1 MFGIICW
8 SLLCALAVRSLLLIT
23 GKQRPA
29 SIRFLDALI
38 FLFYV
43 ACAAL
48 LFTFLKG
55 IILAQP
61 HIAILAFIAFMIP
74 IGVIT
79 LQRLRKPYTPHPL
92 LFLFK
97 LLLMLIVLNAAI
109 LAVMMSGFQYLTE
122 DRPVLKIILTGNQKS
137 ENLEWKPPNG
147 ELHKEMIPTYEVVFQ
162 TPQGEPVDRIFA
174 YGDQIGVK
182 ARILRFRPILN
193 AIGIRNLCRIEY
205 AHNGYETAERFN
217 TYPHRAWELHTS
229 HPWIESY
236 QKQFWNYWENY
247 YRQEEKNSWVKSATV
262 ESTYFPLVKS
272 DGTAFQGAYFLTL
285 TSGGLSAVPLP

>member
-8 SLLCALAVRSLLLIT
+8 SVLCALAVRSLLLIT
-23 GKQRPA
+23 GRQRPA

-48 LFTFLKG
+48 LFTFLNG

-61 HIAILAFIAFMIP
+61 HIAILAFIAFIIP

-97 LLLMLIVLNAAI
+97 LLLMLIILIAAM

-122 DRPVLKIILTGNQKS
+122 DHPVLKVVMTGNHKS
-137 ENLEWKPPNG
+137 ELVEWKPPDG
-147 ELHKEMIPTYEVVFQ
+147 ELHKEALPTYEVLFQ
-162 TPQGEPVDRIFA
+162 TPEGEPVDRIFA

-193 AIGIRNLCRIEY
+193 AIGIRNLCGIEY
-205 AHNGYETAERFN
+205 VHNGYETAERFN
-217 TYPHRAWELHTS
+217 THPH
-229 HPWIESY
+229 
-236 QKQFWNYWENY
+236 
-247 YRQEEKNSWVKSATV
+247 
-262 ESTYFPLVKS
+262 
-272 DGTAFQGAYFLTL
+272 
-285 TSGGLSAVPLP
+285 

>member
-23 GKQRPA
+23 GSQRPA

-38 FLFYV
+38 FLFY
-43 ACAAL
+43 AGCAAL
-48 LFTFLKG
+48 LFIFLKAS
-55 IILAQP
+55 ILAQP
-61 HIAILAFIAFMIP
+61 QIVILAFIAFMLP

-79 LQRLRKPYTPHPL
+79 LQRLRKPYAPYPL

-97 LLLMLIVLNAAI
+97 VLLVLIILIAAT

-122 DRPVLKIILTGNQKS
+122 DRPVLKVIMTGNQK
-137 ENLEWKPPNG
+137 LEQVEWQPPKG
-147 ELHKEMIPTYEVVFQ
+147 VFHKEMLPAYEVVFQ
-162 TPQGEPVDRIFA
+162 TPQGEPIDRIFA
-174 YGDQIGVK
+174 YGDQIAVK
-182 ARILRFRPILN
+182 ARTLRFRPILN
-193 AIGIRNLCRIEY
+193 AIGIRNLCKIEY
-205 AHNGYETAERFN
+205 VHNGYETAERFN
-217 TYPHRAWELHTS
+217 TYPHHAWELHTS
-229 HPWIESY
+229 HPWIEPY
-236 QKQFWNYWENY
+236 QKQFWNYWEKY

-272 DGTAFQGAYFLTL
+272 DGSAFQGAYFLTL